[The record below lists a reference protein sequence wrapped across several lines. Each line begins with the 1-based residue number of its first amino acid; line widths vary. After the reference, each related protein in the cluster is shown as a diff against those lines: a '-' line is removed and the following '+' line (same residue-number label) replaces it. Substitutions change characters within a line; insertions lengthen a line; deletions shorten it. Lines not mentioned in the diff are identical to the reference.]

1 MSDFFFVVILPA
13 ISLVSGI
20 LSLQI
25 DPKSNK
31 KWLLIAI
38 MVLSAAGSVAST
50 MKDNKDKASQD
61 QIIDS
66 INNLS
71 GKIAATTNRTDM
83 TVSNISALLSGFG
96 NSQAVQALKAD
107 SVLQTLTGKVKDA
120 NLKSSP
126 PVITYYPKDV
136 DGPKVVQALESGG
149 FRVTQGVGNLNI
161 STLPTNAVWGGAPV
175 TIEQAK
181 FVALTLVRAGVGIR
195 YIGRI
200 EGASSANNVI
210 QVGAS
215 AQHQGSP
222 LLTVDQIQ
230 QLQSFM

>member
-1 MSDFFFVVILPA
+1 VPDIFSLVILPS
-13 ISLVSGI
+13 ISLASGI

-38 MVLSAAGSVAST
+38 MVLSATGSVASS
-50 MKDNKDKASQD
+50 MKDNKDKATQN

-66 INNLS
+66 INKLS
-71 GKIAATTNRTDM
+71 GKIAATTNRTDI
-83 TVSNISALLSGFG
+83 TVTNISALLSGFG
-96 NSQAVQALKAD
+96 NSQAVQALQAD
-107 SVLQTLTGKVKDA
+107 SVLQTLTAKVKDA
-120 NLKSSP
+120 NRKSSP
-126 PVITYYPKDV
+126 PLITYYPKDV
-136 DGPKVVQALESGG
+136 DGPRVVQALESGG
-149 FRVTQGVGNLNI
+149 FQVAQGIGNLNN

-175 TIEQAK
+175 GIEQAK

-200 EGASSANNVI
+200 EGASSGKNVI

-215 AQHQGSP
+215 AQHQSGP
-222 LLTVDQIQ
+222 LLTVDQIK
-230 QLQSFM
+230 QLRSFM